1 MKKNKYSN
9 ISLVILIILQFLF
22 LFYFFNNNI
31 TNQTVNA
38 FGYFIVSVLYGVVLL
53 YKFYGRD
60 AQPDVRKA
68 SVKKKLIFYISLALT
83 FIWLNNVTIDIMKDF
98 DFPKHSDIIPAVQL
112 MCKQYLKGGYV
123 YSRGVLA
130 PIYWYCPAGYL
141 PAKWVPYL
149 PAEYFHFDYRTVT
162 FIIWIVAAVG
172 IAVRSVK
179 LSNNM
184 TTLCS
189 FILIFGG
196 YFYISVADPSIIG
209 ITIELAAAGYYMMF
223 IWGINQKNAILSG
236 LFASL
241 CLLSRYYLIFWLPLW
256 AFVLFISGNRKE
268 LYKTIAA
275 TVFFISIFYI
285 IPFLSK
291 DWSSFYEGYKG
302 SYSLLTSW
310 ATTGGQ
316 RPFHLFKGDGFAHL
330 FYLSYYKTNYQTG
343 YVLLQKVL
351 LAAAVGTPVLLGAWY
366 ALYRKN
372 IYYRIFLLAS
382 IKIFLIVFLI
392 FITVPFKYLFVVDL
406 FVSISIFAEQARYK
420 AIEREAEEGY
430 MANSNSSL

>member
-1 MKKNKYSN
+1 MLKKNKYSN

-38 FGYFIVSVLYGVVLL
+38 IGYFIVSVLYGVVLL

-162 FIIWIVAAVG
+162 FIIWIAAAVG
-172 IAVRSVK
+172 IAV
-179 LSNNM
+179 
-184 TTLCS
+184 TT
-189 FILIFGG
+189 
-196 YFYISVADPSIIG
+196 
-209 ITIELAAAGYYMMF
+209 
-223 IWGINQKNAILSG
+223 
-236 LFASL
+236 
-241 CLLSRYYLIFWLPLW
+241 
-256 AFVLFISGNRKE
+256 
-268 LYKTIAA
+268 
-275 TVFFISIFYI
+275 
-285 IPFLSK
+285 
-291 DWSSFYEGYKG
+291 
-302 SYSLLTSW
+302 
-310 ATTGGQ
+310 
-316 RPFHLFKGDGFAHL
+316 
-330 FYLSYYKTNYQTG
+330 
-343 YVLLQKVL
+343 
-351 LAAAVGTPVLLGAWY
+351 
-366 ALYRKN
+366 
-372 IYYRIFLLAS
+372 
-382 IKIFLIVFLI
+382 
-392 FITVPFKYLFVVDL
+392 
-406 FVSISIFAEQARYK
+406 
-420 AIEREAEEGY
+420 
-430 MANSNSSL
+430 